1 MDPITMQPIGFVR
14 GGRTT
19 PEDDDWGGLTCR
31 IELDPAVVTPDA
43 TLGLDEFSH
52 VEVVFLFDGVDPGQ
66 VCNGARHP
74 RGRTDWPRTGILA
87 QRAKDRPNRIG
98 STACALVSASGLTI
112 EVEGLDAM
120 DGTPVLDVKPY
131 MLGFAP
137 RGDVREPS
145 WATELMAEYW

>member
-1 MDPITMQPIGFVR
+1 MDPITMQPLGTVR

-19 PEDDDWGGLTCR
+19 SEDDDWGGLTCR
-31 IELDPAVVTPDA
+31 IELDPAVVTTDA
-43 TLGLDEFSH
+43 TLGLDQFSH
-52 VEVVFLFDGVDPGQ
+52 AEVVFVFDGVDPAQ

-74 RGRTDWPRTGILA
+74 RGRTDWPLTGILA

-98 STACALVSASGLTI
+98 STVCRLVSVDGHTI

-131 MLGFAP
+131 MLGFAA
-137 RGDVREPS
+137 RGEVREPA
-145 WATELMAEYW
+145 WATELMSTYW

>member
-52 VEVVFLFDGVDPGQ
+52 VEVVFVFDGVEPGQ

-74 RGRTDWPRTGILA
+74 RGRTDWPLTGILA

-98 STACALVSASGLTI
+98 STACALVAASGLSI

-137 RGDVREPS
+137 RGDIREPR

>member
-1 MDPITMQPIGFVR
+1 MDPITMQPIGAVR

-19 PEDDDWGGLTCR
+19 SDDDDWGGLTCR
-31 IELDPAVVTPDA
+31 IELDPAVVTADA
-43 TLGLDEFSH
+43 TLGLAGFSH
-52 VEVVFLFDGVDPGQ
+52 AEIVFVFDGVDPTQ

-74 RGRTDWPRTGILA
+74 RSRTDWPLTGILA

-98 STACALVSASGLTI
+98 STVCRLVSVDRLTV

-137 RGDVREPS
+137 RGEVYEPA
-145 WATELMAEYW
+145 WATELMSAYW

>member
-1 MDPITMQPIGFVR
+1 MDAITMVPVGAVR

-19 PEDDDWGGLTCR
+19 PEDDDWGGLACR
-31 IELDPAVVTPDA
+31 IELDPGVVA
-43 TLGLDEFSH
+43 TDSALGLDEFSH
-52 VEVVFLFDGVDPGQ
+52 VEVVFVFDGVDPAQ

-74 RGRTDWPRTGILA
+74 RGRQDWPLTGILA

-98 STACALVSASGLTI
+98 STVCRLVGVDGLSI

-137 RGDVREPS
+137 RGEVHEPA
-145 WATELMAEYW
+145 WATELMSSYW